1 MIRRKGNN
9 LVLTSDI
16 FDQLEVRHHFPFEL
30 LKKNPAG
37 YVCLDIVW
45 LLYTEERVLI
55 RVPFARNRLWFKA
68 MVSDPEFAVLSELPQ
83 IYVVSKRD

>member
-16 FDQLEVRHHFPFEL
+16 FDQLEVRHHFPFEV
-30 LKKNPAG
+30 LKKNPIG
-37 YVCLDIVW
+37 YVYLDMVY
-45 LLYTEERVLI
+45 LLYEEEKALI

-68 MVSDPEFAVLSELPQ
+68 IASDPGFSALSKLPQ